1 MQTRLTFAR
10 EPAQCRGRWSGFRLP
25 PVDPWY
31 VGSRLRAFLR
41 EHINGT
47 VYLHATLVDLSGTG
61 VLIRGT
67 SGSGK
72 SRCALELMRRGHRL
86 VADDLVCV
94 RRDGRGRLYGSGH
107 GAIKNLIEVP
117 GRGIVNALEQF
128 GASAV
133 SGSVPV
139 DLVFDLTETSGAQG
153 IAAGPREGFRVLGR
167 DIPVIRWS
175 GAAGEEPAD
184 SVERAALNG
193 LS

>member
-1 MQTRLTFAR
+1 MNTLLTFAR
-10 EPAQCRGRWSGFRLP
+10 KPALCRRGWSGFRIP
-25 PVDPWY
+25 PLDPWY

-41 EHINGT
+41 EHLHGT
-47 VYLHATLVDLSGTG
+47 VYVHATLVDLSGTG
-61 VLIRGT
+61 VMIRGT

-72 SRCALELMRRGHRL
+72 SRCALELIHRGHRL

-94 RRDGRGRLYGSGH
+94 RRGGRGRLYGSSH
-107 GAIKNLIEVP
+107 RAIKNLIEVP

-133 SGSVPV
+133 SGSAPV
-139 DLVFDLTETSGAQG
+139 DLVFDLTAASGTQG
-153 IAAGPREGFRVLGR
+153 IAAGPCERFRLLGR

-175 GAAGEEPAD
+175 GAAGDEPAD
-184 SVERAALNG
+184 SVERAAVSS